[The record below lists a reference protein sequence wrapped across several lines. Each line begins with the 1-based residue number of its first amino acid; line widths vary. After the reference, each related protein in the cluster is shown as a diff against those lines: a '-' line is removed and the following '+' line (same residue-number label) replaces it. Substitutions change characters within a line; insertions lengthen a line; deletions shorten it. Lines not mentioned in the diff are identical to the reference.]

1 MILYIDL
8 DEVLVDTT
16 DSLLLL
22 KGLDNPYDAPQNLGK
37 RQVHKLVNQSWR
49 EFWEALA
56 QEEWASLPKFWW
68 ADRLIEL
75 ANRLESDKICTW
87 RFLTSPIMTP
97 ECFAGKSEW
106 VIRNYPQH
114 ANKLIIG
121 KNKQD
126 IVGTEDLL
134 IDDSEENLKHM
145 RASGKDANMFLFPAK
160 TNKLHLSVPS
170 DETDLE
176 KLVGEIE
183 QKVLLV
189 SLQTKAQVFT
199 YNMPCELEI
208 EPDRYVGRPSL

>member
-22 KGLDNPYDAPQNLGK
+22 KGIDNPYDDPQNLGK
-37 RQVHKLVNQSWR
+37 RQVHKLVNQSWQ

-121 KNKQD
+121 RNKQD

-145 RASGKDANMFLFPAK
+145 RAGGKDVNMFLFPAK
-160 TNKLHLSVPS
+160 TNKLHLSIPS
-170 DETDLE
+170 DETGLE
-176 KLVGEIE
+176 KLVDEIE
-183 QKVLLV
+183 QKALLV
-189 SLQTKAQVFT
+189 SITQ
-199 YNMPCELEI
+199 
-208 EPDRYVGRPSL
+208 RPSL